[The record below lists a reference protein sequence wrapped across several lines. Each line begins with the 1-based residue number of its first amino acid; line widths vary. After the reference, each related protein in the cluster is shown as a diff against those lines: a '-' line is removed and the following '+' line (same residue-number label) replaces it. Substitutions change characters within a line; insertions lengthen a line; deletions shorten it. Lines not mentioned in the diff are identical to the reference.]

1 VAWDCGGSA
10 PLLCAIDH
18 MEGNTVSRF
27 LRNSNED
34 EIAIAS
40 CLEKMA
46 KYAGGG
52 PDFYSLSANFS
63 SGELLPDNF
72 TMGSVRLHNGTS
84 ERGKIAPKG
93 RLSTFVAH

>member
-1 VAWDCGGSA
+1 
-10 PLLCAIDH
+10 

-63 SGELLPDNF
+63 SGELLPDNSIQKLV
-72 TMGSVRLHNGTS
+72 GYGVQSVGTGTS
-84 ERGKIAPKG
+84 QSLSPKG
-93 RLSTFVAH
+93 RIWSPR